1 MYMNPILII
10 PFVIQ
15 EYYII
20 TCKLIGNACSFNIQI
35 NLEIY
40 KLTSSYIL
48 CYPIIL
54 DQFNVIEYTRNNL
67 ILNDLQNTTWFMFK
81 FLNSIVC

>member
-1 MYMNPILII
+1 MYINPILII

-15 EYYII
+15 EYYIN
-20 TCKLIGNACSFNIQI
+20 TCILIGNACSFNFQI

-54 DQFNVIEYTRNNL
+54 GQFNVIEYTRNNL
-67 ILNDLQNTTWFMFK
+67 ILNDLQNTTWFIFK

>member
-1 MYMNPILII
+1 MYINPILII

-15 EYYII
+15 EYYIN
-20 TCKLIGNACSFNIQI
+20 TCILIGNACSFNIQI

-40 KLTSSYIL
+40 KMTSSYIVY
-48 CYPIIL
+48 CPIIL
-54 DQFNVIEYTRNNL
+54 DQFNVIEYTRYNL
-67 ILNDLQNTTWFMFK
+67 ILNDLQNITWFIFK